1 MSAQSI
7 ENHQPERGASVTQ
20 NSWHDQL
27 NVLPTTWKLLACNG
41 NKQPI
46 DPETGQLQSDWPSRT
61 VPVEQFKT
69 IPVAR
74 IKAVGVV
81 LGPDSGGLLAVDLDA
96 EGYEE
101 QFELAYGRPLTDLPP
116 SVSWTSGKPGRK
128 QMGFLVPKK
137 YWDQL
142 RGKRVWKNQHNKTC
156 LELRW
161 TGHQSVVLGDHPET
175 NGYSW
180 CVGCSPHDRPV
191 AEAPEWLLEP
201 LFKQQQIH
209 TSLVQ
214 VSHAEEDCERA
225 RQLLKYIEPRDDYEE
240 WLRVGM
246 ALKSADDTMLDD
258 WIDWSRGSQFFDKQE
273 CIMKWDSFNGTG
285 VTLGSLY
292 YMAKNDSE
300 DQVDLDCRPDLS
312 RKSEK
317 PGVGDLKW
325 GQVISLMLQA
335 IESGDQDR
343 EMELRAA
350 IMSAYRRSDQQVDA
364 ALFKQHTRNVA
375 GHKRTGKRA
384 GLDLSKV
391 RASDWLIPGF
401 VIKNDLTLI
410 YGNAGS
416 GKTTVALGLADA
428 LLQGKGFLD
437 HQISTTPGRVLF
449 IASDSGAQPLLAA
462 LQDMNKVDR
471 PEYKEGPDKRFYVWA
486 SDPDQEMLTWDVSL
500 ANCIELRSFVVKNKI
515 DLVIIDSCKAVF
527 SSAGIDYADNNLVT
541 AVLTYFKQVICASTS
556 VIFINHDGRDKG
568 AAAGAKAWKEI
579 PSIVHQIKR
588 PDERKNEGAKT
599 FREWTCVKNRR
610 GTERQFHYRLDDG
623 VLAVT
628 QATEV
633 VGNCIDEI
641 IKCLH
646 DSPAGELHL
655 NDFRQQLTP
664 AFSLGTIKNTLT
676 NGVNGSKPR
685 LKRVPNKRGF
695 YRLTD

>member
-1 MSAQSI
+1 MASTTENDQFLPNSAPI
-7 ENHQPERGASVTQ
+7 WWEEL
-20 NSWHDQL
+20 DL
-27 NVLPTTWKLLACNG
+27 LPPDWKLLPCNR

-46 DPETGQLQSDWPSRT
+46 DSQTGSLLSAWPS
-61 VPVEQFKT
+61 QC
-69 IPVAR
+69 IPVADFKR
-74 IKAVGVV
+74 LPRKMIQAAGVA
-81 LGPDSGGLLAVDLDA
+81 LGPVSGGLLAVDFDA

-101 QFELAYGRPLTDLPP
+101 QFKLAFGRPLKDLPRT
-116 SVSWTSGKPGRK
+116 VSWTSGKPGRR
-128 QMGFLVPKK
+128 QLAYSVDSK
-137 YWDQL
+137 YWDKF
-142 RGKRVWKNQHNKTC
+142 RGKKVWKNQDNKTC

-161 TGHQSVVLGDHPET
+161 AGQQSVVLGAHPET
-175 NGYSW
+175 NGYTW
-180 CVGCSPHDRPV
+180 CSGSSPADLPV

-201 LFKQQQIH
+201 LFKQQQVH
-209 TSLVQ
+209 PPLDQLSN
-214 VSHAEEDCERA
+214 AEEECERA
-225 RQLLKYIEPRDDYEE
+225 RQLLNYILPCDDYDE
-240 WLRVGM
+240 WIRVGM
-246 ALKSADDTMLDD
+246 ALKTADDSMLDD
-258 WIDWSRGSQFFDKQE
+258 WIDWSRGSQFFDEQE
-273 CIMKWDSFNGTG
+273 CIAKWSSFNGG
-285 VTLGSLY
+285 AITLGTLY
-292 YMAKNDSE
+292 YMAKKDSGG
-300 DQVDLDCRPDLS
+300 QIDLDCCPGLS
-312 RKSEK
+312 RKS
-317 PGVGDLKW
+317 GGSGIGDLKW
-325 GQVISLMLQA
+325 GQSVSRMLLA
-335 IESGDQDR
+335 IESGDQDL

-350 IMSAYRRSDQQVDA
+350 IMSTYRRSDQQVDA

-375 GHKRTGKRA
+375 GHKRTGKRS
-384 GLDLSKV
+384 GLDLSRIK
-391 RASDWLIPGF
+391 ASDWLIPGF

-462 LQDMNKVDR
+462 LQDMNKIDR
-471 PEYKEGPDKRFYVWA
+471 PEYREGADKRFYVWA
-486 SDPDQEMLTWDVSL
+486 SDPDQDMLTWDVGL
-500 ANCIELRSFVVKNKI
+500 ANCIELQSFVVNNKI

-527 SSAGIDYADNNLVT
+527 SSAGTDYADNNLVT
-541 AVLTYFKQVICASTS
+541 AILTYFKQVVCASAS

-588 PDERKNEGAKT
+588 PDEKKNEGIKS
-599 FREWTCVKNRR
+599 FREWACVKNRR

-641 IKCLH
+641 VKCLRE
-646 DSPAGELHL
+646 SPVGELHL
-655 NDFRQQLTP
+655 NDFRQRLTP

-676 NGVNGSKPR
+676 NGVNGSQPR